1 MDDKIT
7 KIRIKLEKE
16 LDKDRFQH
24 TLGVM
29 YTSAAMAMR
38 YEADLEQAL
47 LAGLLHD
54 CAKCIPGDK
63 KIQLCEKHY
72 LGVS

>member
-29 YTSAAMAMR
+29 YTSAAMAMHFLR
-38 YEADLEQAL
+38 VFFMTVPNAFPEIKKSSCVKNII
-47 LAGLLHD
+47 LAY
-54 CAKCIPGDK
+54 PR
-63 KIQLCEKHY
+63 
-72 LGVS
+72 